1 MILETFS
8 KWVNDSVHTNSD
20 SEVDFEL
27 TPGQGGVQYHNTNT
41 RKHANPAESKAVD
54 VDALTTTVPS
64 SKKLKHNKKDV
75 NRRPQPLR
83 RTGTNLFQFKENNH

>member
-41 RKHANPAESKAVD
+41 RKHANPAESEAVD
-54 VDALTTTVPS
+54 FDALTTPVPS
-64 SKKLKHNKKDV
+64 FKKLKNNKNDL
-75 NRRPQPLR
+75 NR
-83 RTGTNLFQFKENNH
+83 